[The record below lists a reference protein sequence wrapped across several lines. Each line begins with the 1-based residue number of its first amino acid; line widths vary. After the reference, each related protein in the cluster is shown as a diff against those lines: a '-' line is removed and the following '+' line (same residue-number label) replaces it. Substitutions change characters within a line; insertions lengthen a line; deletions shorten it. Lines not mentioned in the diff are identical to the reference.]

1 MFRTSQ
7 LRDRSLAARMERARQ
22 SGYADG
28 GREARLMMIALGKQF
43 ERSKAIGWLNTAVE
57 KGRADKL
64 VQRVIDREIDAWE
77 MSCRIM
83 FVITITASH
92 RSLR

>member
-1 MFRTSQ
+1 MFRVSKSG
-7 LRDRSLAARMERARQ
+7 DRSPAARMERARQ

-28 GREARLMMIALGKQF
+28 CREAKLMSIALGKQF
-43 ERSKAIGWLNTAVE
+43 GRSKAIGWLNTAVE

-64 VQRVIDREIDAWE
+64 VQRGTDREIDAWE

-83 FVITITASH
+83 FLVTNTALQ
-92 RSLR
+92 RSSR